1 MVAQICIVQ
10 MRRCTLCRFA
20 LCRFALRIVQM
31 YIVQMRRCTLCRL
44 ALRIV
49 QMCRSADNGDSK
61 GKADLV
67 LDTA

>member
-1 MVAQICIVQ
+1 MCVEQICIAHCADVHCADAQ
-10 MRRCTLCRFA
+10 
-20 LCRFALRIVQM
+20 I